1 LPHGLNRSCG
11 VSEPDEPTSVDGSVD
26 GGGGG
31 GAARVGEVGEGS
43 GVGFVQGASGPWGQP
58 LGPMVMRAVRRTA
71 GTPMGPMTTVIRRS
85 LASWAPW
92 DGATRLGQAQPWT
105 AHGTTRRLHRES

>member
-26 GGGGG
+26 GGSGG

-85 LASWAPW
+85 SASWAPW
-92 DGATRLGQAQPWT
+92 AGATRLGQAQPWT